1 MRKMATIQIIRDIT
15 PIEGAD
21 AIVLAHINGWAAVV
35 KLGEFSVGQYVVF
48 CEIDSWV
55 PHEIA
60 PFLSKGKEPREYLGV
75 KGERLRSVKL
85 RGQLSQGLIL
95 PFNILPTGS
104 YPEGEDVSEKLGIV
118 KYEPPVP
125 AQLAGQV
132 RGNFPSLVTKT
143 DEERVQNIRGL
154 EKYLDE
160 VFVETEKLH
169 GTSVSFVLNENG
181 EMEVCSRNLSLKEDE
196 NNLYWKLAK
205 KNDALS
211 LLNTVK
217 NHYEAEGASV
227 VTVAIQGEGVG
238 QGVQKGWEYGI
249 QVPEFFMFTIQ
260 VNGVKIAEEDYQMF
274 KQMFNKVKSVP
285 EVRKATLREIVG
297 DAGVIGATLLK
308 YVEGKSAID
317 GKTIREGSVFRCLT
331 DSSFSFKVVS
341 NQFLLKG
348 GE

>member
-1 MRKMATIQIIRDIT
+1 MRKLATIRMIADIK
-15 PIEGAD
+15 PIPGAD
-21 AIVLAHINGWAAVV
+21 TICTYIVDGWTVV
-35 KLGEFSVGQYVVF
+35 DKADKFAKNQLVIMV
-48 CEIDSWV
+48 EIDSWV

-75 KGERLRSVKL
+75 KGERLRSQKFKK
-85 RGQLSQGLIL
+85 QLSQGLIL
-95 PFNILPTGS
+95 PLNILPQGS
-104 YPEGEDVSEKLGIV
+104 YLEGEDVSEKLGIV

-132 RGNFPSLVTKT
+132 KGNFPSLVSKT
-143 DEERVQNIRGL
+143 EEERVQNIRGL

-160 VFVETEKLH
+160 LFVETEKLH

-211 LLNTVK
+211 MLNSVR
-217 NHYEAEGASV
+217 NYYEATGVSV
-227 VTVAIQGEGVG
+227 KTVAIQGEGVG

-249 QVPEFFMFTIQ
+249 QIPEFFLFTIQ
-260 VNGVKIAEEDYQMF
+260 VNGVKIAEEDFQYISTTLC
-274 KQMFNKVKSVP
+274 VKSVP
-285 EVRKATLREIVG
+285 QVRMATLRQLVG
-297 DAGVIGATLLK
+297 DAENISSALLK
-308 YVEGKSAID
+308 RVEGRSLID
-317 GKTIREGSVFRCLT
+317 GKTIREGSVFRCFT
-331 DSSFSFKVVS
+331 DSSFSFKVVN

-348 GE
+348 GD

>member
-35 KLGEFSVGQYVVF
+35 KKDEFSVGQYVVF

-55 PHEIA
+55 PHGIA
-60 PFLSKGKEPREYLGV
+60 PFLSKGREPREYLGV

-95 PFNILPTGS
+95 PANVLPLAD
-104 YPEGEDVSEKLGIV
+104 YAEGEDVSEKLGIV
-118 KYEPPVP
+118 KYEPPIP

-132 RGNFPSLVTKT
+132 KGNFPSLVSKT
-143 DEERVQNIRGL
+143 EEERVQNIQGL

-211 LLNTVK
+211 MLNSVK
-217 NHYEAEGASV
+217 NYYEATGVSV
-227 VTVAIQGEGVG
+227 KSVAIQGEGVG

-249 QVPEFFMFTIQ
+249 QIPEFFLFTIQ
-260 VNGVKIAEEDYQMF
+260 VNGVKIAEEDFQYISTTLG
-274 KQMFNKVKSVP
+274 VKSVP
-285 EVRKATLREIVG
+285 QVRRATLRQLVG
-297 DAGVIGATLLK
+297 DAENISSALLK
-308 YVEGKSAID
+308 RVEGRSLID
-317 GKTIREGSVFRCLT
+317 GKTIREGSVFRCFT
-331 DSSFSFKVVS
+331 DSSFSFKVVN

-348 GE
+348 GD

>member
-35 KLGEFSVGQYVVF
+35 KADEFSVGQYVVF

-85 RGQLSQGLIL
+85 RKQLSQGLIL
-95 PFNILPTGS
+95 PINILPQGS
-104 YPEGEDVSEKLGIV
+104 YHEGEDVSEKLGIV

-125 AQLAGQV
+125 VQLAGQV
-132 RGNFPSLVTKT
+132 KGNFPSLVSKT
-143 DEERVQNIRGL
+143 EEERVQNIRDL

-181 EMEVCSRNLSLKEDE
+181 EMEACSRNLSLKEDE

-211 LLNTVK
+211 MLNSVK
-217 NHYEAEGASV
+217 NYYEATGVSV
-227 VTVAIQGEGVG
+227 KTVAIQGEGVG
-238 QGVQKGWEYGI
+238 QGIQKGWEYGI
-249 QVPEFFMFTIQ
+249 QIPEFFLFTIQ
-260 VNGVKIAEEDYQMF
+260 VNGVKIAEEDFRYIATTLD
-274 KQMFNKVKSVP
+274 VKSVP
-285 EVRKATLREIVG
+285 QVSRATLRQLVG
-297 DAGVIGATLLK
+297 DAENISSALLK
-308 YVEGKSAID
+308 RVEGKSLID
-317 GKTIREGSVFRCLT
+317 GKTIREGSVFRCFT
-331 DSSFSFKVVS
+331 DSSFSFKVVN

-348 GE
+348 GD

>member
-1 MRKMATIQIIRDIT
+1 MRKMATIQTIRDIT

-21 AIVLAHINGWAAVV
+21 AIVLAHINGWASVV
-35 KLGEFSVGQYVVF
+35 KKGEFSVGQYVVF

-60 PFLSKGKEPREYLGV
+60 PFLSNGKEPREYLGV

-85 RGQLSQGLIL
+85 RKQLSQGLIL
-95 PFNILPTGS
+95 PINILPQGS

-125 AQLAGQV
+125 VQLAGQV
-132 RGNFPSLVTKT
+132 KGNFPSLVSKT
-143 DEERVQNIRGL
+143 EEERVQNIRGL

-169 GTSVSFVLNENG
+169 GTSVSFILNENG

-211 LLNTVK
+211 MLNSVR
-217 NHYEAEGASV
+217 NYYEATGVSV
-227 VTVAIQGEGVG
+227 KSVAIQGEGVG

-249 QVPEFFMFTIQ
+249 QIPEFFLFTIQ
-260 VNGVKIAEEDYQMF
+260 VNGVKIAEEDYQYISTTLD
-274 KQMFNKVKSVP
+274 VKSVP
-285 EVRKATLREIVG
+285 QVRRATLRQLVG
-297 DAGVIGATLLK
+297 DAENISSALLK
-308 YVEGKSAID
+308 RVEGKSLID
-317 GKTIREGSVFRCLT
+317 GKTIREGSVFRCFT
-331 DSSFSFKVVS
+331 DSSFSFKVVN

-348 GE
+348 GD

>member
-21 AIVLAHINGWAAVV
+21 AIVLAHINGWTAVV
-35 KLGEFSVGQYVVF
+35 KKDEFSVGQYVVF
-48 CEIDSWV
+48 CEIDSRM

-60 PFLSKGKEPREYLGV
+60 PFLIKGKEPREYLGV

-95 PFNILPTGS
+95 PLSILPQGS
-104 YPEGEDVSEKLGIV
+104 YPQGEDASENLGIV

-125 AQLAGQV
+125 VQLAGQV
-132 RGNFPSLVTKT
+132 KGNFPSLVSKT
-143 DEERVQNIRGL
+143 EEERVQNIRGL

-211 LLNTVK
+211 MLNSVR
-217 NHYEAEGASV
+217 NYYEATGVSV
-227 VTVAIQGEGVG
+227 KTVAIQGEGVG

-249 QVPEFFMFTIQ
+249 QIPEFFLFTIQ
-260 VNGVKIAEEDYQMF
+260 VNGVKIAEEDFQYI
-274 KQMFNKVKSVP
+274 ST
-285 EVRKATLREIVG
+285 TLCEECS
-297 DAGVIGATLLK
+297 T
-308 YVEGKSAID
+308 
-317 GKTIREGSVFRCLT
+317 GSQGYAPTAC
-331 DSSFSFKVVS
+331 
-341 NQFLLKG
+341 
-348 GE
+348 

>member
-1 MRKMATIQIIRDIT
+1 MRKMASIQIIRDIT

-35 KLGEFSVGQYVVF
+35 KKDEFSVGQYVVF

-55 PHEIA
+55 PHGIA
-60 PFLSKGKEPREYLGV
+60 PFLSKGREPREYLGV

-95 PFNILPTGS
+95 PANVLPLAD
-104 YPEGEDVSEKLGIV
+104 YAEGEDVSEKLGIV
-118 KYEPPVP
+118 KYEPPIP

-132 RGNFPSLVTKT
+132 KGNFPSLVSKT
-143 DEERVQNIRGL
+143 EEERVQNIQGL

-211 LLNTVK
+211 MLNSVK
-217 NHYEAEGASV
+217 NYYEATGVSV
-227 VTVAIQGEGVG
+227 KSVAIQGEGVG

-249 QVPEFFMFTIQ
+249 QIPEFFLFTIQ
-260 VNGVKIAEEDYQMF
+260 VNGVKIAEEDFQYISTTLG
-274 KQMFNKVKSVP
+274 VKSVP
-285 EVRKATLREIVG
+285 QVRRATLRQLVE
-297 DAGVIGATLLK
+297 DAENISSALLK
-308 YVEGKSAID
+308 RVEGRSLID
-317 GKTIREGSVFRCLT
+317 GKTIREGSVFRCFT
-331 DSSFSFKVVS
+331 DSSFSFKVVN

-348 GE
+348 GD